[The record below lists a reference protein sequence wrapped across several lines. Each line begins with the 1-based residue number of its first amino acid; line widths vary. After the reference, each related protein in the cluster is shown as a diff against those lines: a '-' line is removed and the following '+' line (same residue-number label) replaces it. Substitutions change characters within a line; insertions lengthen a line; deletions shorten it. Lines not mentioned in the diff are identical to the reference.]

1 MTGKDLQNLKK
12 IYEEHREF
20 LVNEESIKTSLLL
33 PFIEYLG
40 FNTKNPREVRPEYA
54 ASFTRGDG
62 KKNPDRMDYALF
74 NDGNSDDPCIVIEA
88 KAIGVDLKGRAKQLE
103 RYVAQI
109 PNLHFGIMTDG
120 IDYLFFSKLD
130 NNQTLDAEPF
140 FSFSLK
146 DDKSDWDQIA
156 KFLTKFSKEEF
167 RSEKLIEDAMNNRYR
182 QEMISKLSK
191 ALTAPLSDN
200 GFLDWL
206 TKDIYKRKR
215 TIEVQNRLGKIA
227 IEAVEPAMSIAM
239 TKDFISKLSKRYDDV
254 QLASQ
259 DFVEE
264 NDTKIN
270 TEENSISYDEKPNKN
285 SKIETTENELKF
297 KDKVIEILR
306 KNNFDIDKIISRD
319 TINYYNMSYQKP
331 TRWFVRYFDSPKRK
345 FMTTLLSSEKCKQ
358 LVPDC
363 EAEDTTSFGESKI
376 YITDIDQIENLGKL
390 FIESLSI
397 VINKYGN

>member
-109 PNLHFGIMTDG
+109 PKLYFGIMTDG
-120 IDYLFFSKLD
+120 INYLFYSKL
-130 NNQTLDAEPF
+130 NNGQILDDEPF

-167 RSEKLIEDAMNNRYR
+167 DYENLKNDAMNNRYR
-182 QEMISKLSK
+182 QEMIIKLSK
-191 ALTAPLSDN
+191 ALTNPLSDS
-200 GFLDWL
+200 GFMDWL
-206 TKDIYKRKR
+206 SKDIYKGKR
-215 TIEVQNRLGKIA
+215 TIEVQNRFGKIA
-227 IEAVEPAMSIAM
+227 VEAIEPAMSIAM

-254 QLASQ
+254 QLANQ
-259 DFVEE
+259 DFTSE
-264 NDTKIN
+264 NDNETNVTEIADGDETKN
-270 TEENSISYDEKPNKN
+270 KP
-285 SKIETTENELKF
+285 KIETTENELKF
-297 KDKVIEILR
+297 REQVIEILR
-306 KNNFDIDKIISRD
+306 KNNFNIDEIISKD
-319 TINYYNMSYQKP
+319 TINYFNMSYQKSS
-331 TRWFVRYFDSPKRK
+331 RWFVRYFDSPKRK
-345 FMTTLLSSEKCKQ
+345 FITTLLSSEKCKQ
-358 LVPDC
+358 LVPEC
-363 EAEDTTSFGESKI
+363 EVEDTTSFGESKI
-376 YITDIDQIENLGKL
+376 YITDIDQIEKLGKL
-390 FIESLSI
+390 FIESLNI